1 MTGYHNCLLPLQNVH
16 DDPIGH
22 SFYRKYNCLKSPSQ
36 TAVFWFSATNPSN
49 QTHPRSTA
57 FGGFTG
63 QNRGGYLSS
72 LILHDN
78 IIHIFLTLHQLQGE
92 DGGEVFSGMLGVHVR
107 CMKFMPHM
115 SIQISTVFFWLVHL
129 STHEKT
135 SSCVA

>member
-1 MTGYHNCLLPLQNVH
+1 MSTTIRSGTHFTGNITVLRVH
-16 DDPIGH
+16 PKPP
-22 SFYRKYNCLKSPSQ
+22 F
-36 TAVFWFSATNPSN
+36 FWFSATNPSN

-115 SIQISTVFFWLVHL
+115 SMQISTVFFWLVHL